1 MEGQGWRE
9 GTRPLQIFRC
19 ETHPKRK
26 TVAIPRVDLVVE
38 DTEKDTEEVFFR
50 AGEVLRILDVE
61 APEGFLMAKN
71 SDGVQALVPDVP
83 ELRKRDRVPTWAKAA
98 K

>member
-1 MEGQGWRE
+1 M
-9 GTRPLQIFRC
+9 QIFRC

-26 TVAIPRVDLVVE
+26 TVAIPRWDCVV
-38 DTEKDTEEVFFR
+38 KDTDEVLFG